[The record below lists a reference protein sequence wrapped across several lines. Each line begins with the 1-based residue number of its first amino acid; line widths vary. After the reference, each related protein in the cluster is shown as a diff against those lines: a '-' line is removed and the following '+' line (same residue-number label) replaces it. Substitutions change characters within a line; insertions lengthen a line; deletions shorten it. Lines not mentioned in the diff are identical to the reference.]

1 MLTINVSEKLESR
14 FHELAKEIGEDE
26 TSLIKK
32 AFFELME
39 DMEDT
44 RDGLEA
50 LKEMEISGEKK
61 TYSME
66 EVEQELRETHVEH

>member
-26 TSLIKK
+26 NSLIKK
-32 AFFELME
+32 VFFELME

-50 LKEMEISGEKK
+50 LKEYKESEATTWTLEDIEKEIEALN
-61 TYSME
+61 
-66 EVEQELRETHVEH
+66 VAN